1 MTLYIIIITVLVSVL
16 AFSNRELLSKLMFNP
31 YMVKHGNQWYR
42 AFTHALIHGSW
53 MHLLVNMWVL
63 WNFGDF
69 TEDSFIQFRGVT
81 GPVVYLS
88 LYVGG
93 VLFASLP
100 SFGRHQDN
108 FNYNSLGASGAVSAV
123 LFSSIFFSPTTSIY
137 LMLIPI
143 PIPAI
148 VFGVAYLALEWYLDK
163 NSNDNV
169 AHDAH
174 FWGAGFGFVY
184 SMVMAPAQMEW
195 FIQDIRNLIGI

>member
-1 MTLYIIIITVLVSVL
+1 MTLYIIIVTVIVSVV
-16 AFSNRELLSKLMFNP
+16 AFSNQELLSKLMFTP
-31 YMVKHGNQWYR
+31 YLVKHGNQWYR

-69 TEDSFIQFRGVT
+69 AEDSFIQFRGAS
-81 GPVVYLS
+81 GSLVYLS

-100 SFGRHQDN
+100 SFRRHQDN
-108 FNYNSLGASGAVSAV
+108 FNYNALGASGAVSAV

-137 LMLIPI
+137 LMFIPI

-163 NSNDNV
+163 NSNDNI

-184 SMVMAPAQMEW
+184 SMLMAPAQMEW
-195 FIQDIRNLIGI
+195 FIQDIRTLIGI